1 MIYTKLLT
9 AAALA
14 MSFAVPALASEG
26 QGEPFPNAITR
37 PITAQTVVSD
47 TASYSSPVFGGTNAV
62 VMAATTANSGVI
74 EPLSSEAGAETANS
88 FPAHALDGTVDG
100 AYAVEVSQYLSGQ
113 ATTPLVGTQTSTR

>member
-14 MSFAVPALASEG
+14 ISFAVPALAGEG

-47 TASYSSPVFGGTNAV
+47 TASYSSPVFGGTDAIV
-62 VMAATTANSGVI
+62 TPAASANSGVI
-74 EPLSSEAGAETANS
+74 EPLSSEAGVETANS
-88 FPAHALDGTVDG
+88 LPAYALDGTVG
-100 AYAVEVSQYLSGQ
+100 GEYASGVSQYFSEK